1 MEMTGAFEIFSKKT
15 EPLYAKILATITF
28 TNHYF
33 HEYQE
38 MAAPRAAF
46 TSSKPKMK
54 IQEQYAKNI
63 QS

>member
-15 EPLYAKILATITF
+15 KPLYTKILATITF
-28 TNHYF
+28 TNYYF

-38 MAAPRAAF
+38 MAAPQAF
-46 TSSKPKMK
+46 TYSKPTMK
-54 IQEQYAKNI
+54 IPEYAKNI